1 MVPEEIRRHPG
12 WPWLGPRATPGPDV
26 WVSGRGG
33 VPRAAVTTAYRVEP
47 PSPATVGSS
56 LEMGGGVRHAVEAG
70 GQYGADDGDPERGPR
85 RWPGRGLM
93 RRIRRR
99 CARRPAVRRPLD
111 DAVPHATR
119 PQHATQAAASST
131 VPPGPREAGCVGWC
145 GRRRRSAARLR
156 AVISQ
161 PTPATAALVAA
172 PVARRP
178 SPVNRAPLR
187 PWRPSRAPAGM
198 RRQAKTM
205 TEASTVHSRSLGAGC
220 SW

>member
-1 MVPEEIRRHPG
+1 
-12 WPWLGPRATPGPDV
+12 
-26 WVSGRGG
+26 
-33 VPRAAVTTAYRVEP
+33 
-47 PSPATVGSS
+47 
-56 LEMGGGVRHAVEAG
+56 
-70 GQYGADDGDPERGPR
+70 
-85 RWPGRGLM
+85 M

-205 TEASTVHSRSLGAGC
+205 TEASTPQQVAGSGMQLVTVCRLEGGLFGPGPGSGPGPGPGPKRVVVGCGTRRLFPARRSQPELPCPAPELDR
-220 SW
+220 